1 MRNRLFESV
10 CVILG
15 AGLVLGGCKAHQK
28 QEVVVLAQGP
38 DLNTLSVRP
47 EYATAAI
54 DAAGGLDAWTGTK
67 QLQLDCIVTFFR
79 PDGTFYLTE
88 QSFNIYPWSNS
99 LEISAREPQGA
110 FAWRLSRGQFEVL
123 HGADQVKDLPMA
135 VASRCFAEAILGI
148 VTVPACFLDRSAE
161 FTAQGGAVKMHG
173 QWYQPIQRKARQS
186 AEASQAA
193 SEAVFYQDRDNS
205 VVDMIRF
212 ACKAGNK
219 SLTVRGYDYKK
230 VEKDGPAVP
239 TKIEIFSGSG
249 GADAQ
254 DRIVKID
261 CHRFVRAQ

>member
-28 QEVVVLAQGP
+28 QEVVVPAQGP
-38 DLNTLSVRP
+38 DLSTLSVPP

-54 DAAGGLDAWTGTK
+54 DAAGGLDAWTKTR
-67 QLQLDCIVTFFR
+67 QLEFECVVTFFGA
-79 PDGTFYLTE
+79 DGTFYQTE
-88 QSFNIYPWSNS
+88 QSYKVYPWSNA
-99 LEISAREPQGA
+99 LEISANEPQGA
-110 FAWRLSRGQFEVL
+110 FAWRLSKGQFEVL
-123 HGADQVKDLPMA
+123 QGADRVKDMPTP
-135 VASRCFAEAILGI
+135 VASRCFAEAILEI
-148 VTVPACFLDRSAE
+148 ITVPARLLDNSVE
-161 FTAQGGAVKMHG
+161 FAREGSAVKIHG
-173 QWYQPIQRKARQS
+173 QWYHPINRKTS
-186 AEASQAA
+186 T
-193 SEAVFYQDRDNS
+193 EAVFYQNRDDS
-205 VVDMIRF
+205 VVDMIQF

-230 VEKDGPAVP
+230 VEKGGPAVP

-254 DRIVKID
+254 DRLVKID

>member
-1 MRNRLFESV
+1 MGKRLIESV
-10 CVILG
+10 CVILV

-28 QEVVVLAQGP
+28 QEVAVLAQGP
-38 DLNTLSVRP
+38 DLSTLSVP
-47 EYATAAI
+47 SEYATAAI
-54 DAAGGLDAWTGTK
+54 DAAGGLDAWTKTK
-67 QLQLDCIVTFFR
+67 QLEFECVVTFFG
-79 PDGTFYLTE
+79 PDGTSYLTE
-88 QSFNIYPWSNS
+88 QSYKVYPWSKS
-99 LEISAREPQGA
+99 LEISATEPQGA
-110 FAWRLSRGQFEVL
+110 FAWRLSKGQFEVL
-123 HGADQVKDLPMA
+123 QGADRVKDMPMP

-148 VTVPACFLDRSAE
+148 ITGPASLLEDSAE
-161 FTAQGGAVKMHG
+161 FAREDTAVKIRG
-173 QWYQPIQRKARQS
+173 QWYHPINRKAS
-186 AEASQAA
+186 T
-193 SEAVFYQDRDNS
+193 EAVFYQDRDNS

-230 VEKDGPAVP
+230 VEKGGPAVP